1 MKLRKGNRAPIR
13 RRSRPPLWE
22 RVKDAGRSA
31 WKMLHLEVLIAAVL
45 VAAFGFGM
53 RAPSSLKEMVRMVW
67 MMILNRR

>member
-31 WKMLHLEVLIAAVL
+31 WKMLAVEALIGAVLI
-45 VAAFGFGM
+45 AAFGFGM
-53 RAPSSLKEMVRMVW
+53 RAPSSLKEVLAAVWQMVW
-67 MMILNRR
+67 RR